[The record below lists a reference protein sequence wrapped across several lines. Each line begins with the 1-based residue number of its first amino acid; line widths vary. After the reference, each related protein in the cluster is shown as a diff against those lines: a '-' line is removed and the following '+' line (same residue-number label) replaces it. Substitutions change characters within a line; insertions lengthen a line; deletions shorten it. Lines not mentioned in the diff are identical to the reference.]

1 MANFNATIAKR
12 DLRMLTRL
20 GDALVWS
27 KTDTTTVEGSGIID
41 LEAEIYGN
49 NDAVP
54 YIGKVVTVARTFVD
68 TTYVPGETITDTLT
82 GKVYQLQRVVKDDGA
97 VRTIEV
103 TT

>member
-20 GDALVWS
+20 GDALVWT
-27 KTDTTTVEGSGIID
+27 KTDTTTVAGSGIID
-41 LEAEIYGN
+41 LEAEIYGD

-54 YIGKVVTVARTFVD
+54 YIGKVVTVARTFIG
-68 TTYVPGETITDTLT
+68 TYVPGETVTDTLT
-82 GKVYQLQRVVKDDGA
+82 GKVYALQRVVKDDGR
-97 VRTIEV
+97 VRTFEV